1 MIHIICIILHI
12 SIYILICILLSYS
25 CNDFGDDPFVPCFGC
40 DNATPRNSFDGR
52 HGFKNAN
59 HKSDF
64 LFMERQ
70 SGESFRA
77 TQQRRRLICPRG
89 SRTNGVGC
97 RIRASRAIEIRQ
109 LPYRRIQKFIHAEE
123 YLSDDDLEILRFFQ
137 TLFL

>member
-1 MIHIICIILHI
+1 MIYIISHI
-12 SIYILICILLSYS
+12 SIYILICIVLLYS

-40 DNATPRNSFDGR
+40 DNATPRNSFDRR

-59 HKSDF
+59 DNSDF

-77 TQQRRRLICPRG
+77 TRQSRRLICPRG

-109 LPYRRIQKFIHAEE
+109 LPYSRIQKFIQAEE
-123 YLSDDDLEILRFFQ
+123 YLSGDDIEILRFFQ